1 MLGIEA
7 MFFRLFMENHPICA
21 AATVTNSVVSPTD
34 VTYVEPNRAGS
45 GEGEDASRQVEN
57 VPSKSQRIDA
67 VYMQY
72 GPICSMGK
80 IFSRILNF
88 LGFEAAGSVEVQR
101 SIKTLGFD
109 GESPWL
115 PHGKNQKLRGPSF

>member
-21 AATVTNSVVSPTD
+21 AATVTNSVVIPTD

-45 GEGEDASRQVEN
+45 GEGEDASRQMEN

-72 GPICSMGK
+72 GQDFFK
-80 IFSRILNF
+80 DFEF
-88 LGFEAAGSVEVQR
+88 LGVRGSRLRR
-101 SIKTLGFD
+101 SSAI
-109 GESPWL
+109 
-115 PHGKNQKLRGPSF
+115 H